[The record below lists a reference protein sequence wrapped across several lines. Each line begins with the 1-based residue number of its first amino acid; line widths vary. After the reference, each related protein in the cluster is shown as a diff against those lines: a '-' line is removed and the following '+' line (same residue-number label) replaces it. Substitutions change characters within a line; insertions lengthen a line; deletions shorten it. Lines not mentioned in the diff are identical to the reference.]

1 MKRIMM
7 LILMVVSV
15 ALSYA
20 QDIITFKDGSL
31 VKGTVTKVTTTMVEY
46 LDDQGARHIASKS
59 QVFSINYE
67 GGRVETFDVPGQYQ
81 MVGVFSPETD
91 DPDLTRRL
99 RRLKIWAK
107 ITRIYGIVNIGC
119 GLYYLYLGNN
129 MDEDDSDDY
138 NDLTPSV
145 YKTVGII
152 GVAEGTSAVI
162 VSCCLQGRRNR
173 LLKENNLVGS
183 IPLLQKDFKINDNL
197 TLSPSVNLMS
207 YRNNPAEGIGAG
219 LSIKF

>member
-7 LILMVVSV
+7 LILMAVSV

-46 LDDQGARHIASKS
+46 QDDQGARHIASKS

-81 MVGVFSPETD
+81 TVGVFSPETD

-99 RRLKIWAK
+99 RRLKIWRK
-107 ITRIYGIVNIGC
+107 ITRVYGVVNLVG
-119 GLYYLYLGNN
+119 GLILINAEE
-129 MDEDDSDDY
+129 DEDKEDDWSSSSSLS
-138 NDLTPSV
+138 NHTL
-145 YKTVGII
+145 GII
-152 GVAEGTSAVI
+152 GIAEGSTALV
-162 VSCCLQGRRNR
+162 VSICLQVRRNK
-173 LLKENNLVGS
+173 LLRENNLVGS
-183 IPLLQKDFKINDNL
+183 MPILQKDFKINDNL

-207 YRNNPAEGIGAG
+207 YRNNPVEGVGAG